1 MRRWCAAPA
10 WSRPVVLPALQMIP
24 LRWTYAG
31 HAEAG
36 KRLASDP
43 AFTLPTPSVVEQL
56 RKSEK
61 KQADFENLGAK
72 LQARR
77 QITRPAM
84 QQAQTE
90 LRPLPTP
97 SPGPSIPEAPPPAPP
112 TNLRAPGARP
122 TVRRRGGGPAPG
134 APGAATCGPR
144 SLGKWNK
151 PISSTR
157 TRPSW
162 WAAPGPSCKGAWRP
176 GR

>member
-1 MRRWCAAPA
+1 
-10 WSRPVVLPALQMIP
+10 MIP

-61 KQADFENLGAK
+61 KQKDFENLGAQ

-84 QQAQTE
+84 QQAQME

-97 SPGPSIPEAPPPAPP
+97 SPGPSMPEAPPPAPP
-112 TNLRAPGARP
+112 TNLRGGRRKAYGPP
-122 TVRRRGGGPAPG
+122 TG
-134 APGAATCGPR
+134 
-144 SLGKWNK
+144 
-151 PISSTR
+151 
-157 TRPSW
+157 
-162 WAAPGPSCKGAWRP
+162 WRP
-176 GR
+176 RPNGPWSNNLRSTIIR